1 MIQPQRMLVR
11 LAESTDAA
19 PLPRIE
25 KSASELFASLPGL
38 GWLATSAVT
47 SVAEHHRLIKKRTVW
62 VAHPLS
68 GALVGFLAAAQ
79 FGDELHIW
87 ELSVHSDWQRKGIA
101 KTLRQHATEHAKVC
115 GLQAVTLTTFT
126 DVPWNGPAYAK
137 MGFQQVPSPDERL
150 RGILQAEAARGLPA
164 HRRTA
169 MRLPLQQ

>member
-1 MIQPQRMLVR
+1 MIQPQCMLVR
-11 LAESTDAA
+11 LAELTDAA
-19 PLPRIE
+19 SLPRIE
-25 KSASELFASLPGL
+25 KSASELFASMPGL

-47 SVAEHHRLIKKRTVW
+47 SVAEHHRLIQKRTLW

-68 GALVGFLAAAQ
+68 SALVGFLAAEQ
-79 FGDELHIW
+79 FGDALHIW
-87 ELSVHSDWQRKGIA
+87 ELSVHIDWQRRGISR
-101 KTLRQHATEHAKVC
+101 TLVQNATEHARVS

-137 MGFQQVPSPDERL
+137 IGFQQVPSPDERL

-169 MRLPLQQ
+169 MRLPLR